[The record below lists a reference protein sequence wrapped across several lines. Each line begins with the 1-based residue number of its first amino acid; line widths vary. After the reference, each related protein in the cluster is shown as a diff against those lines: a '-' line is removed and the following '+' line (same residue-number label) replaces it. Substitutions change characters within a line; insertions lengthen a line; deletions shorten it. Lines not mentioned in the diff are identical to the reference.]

1 MKKEETAGKR
11 YTAQELRASADECW
25 CVDPNT
31 FSYTKIYRM
40 LRQAADSEEELASV
54 KARLEAEKASA
65 AQFKK
70 DLDDRLTEAYV
81 FASEIT
87 AKSSFDKIYGGVR
100 DAVNGIRK
108 ELGIDSAASGEED
121 NTGKEHR

>member
-1 MKKEETAGKR
+1 MSKEETASKQ

-40 LRQAADSEEELASV
+40 LRQAADAEEELASV
-54 KARLEAEKASA
+54 KARLEAVMKEFT
-65 AQFKK
+65 QFKQ
-70 DLDDRLTEAYV
+70 DVDDRLTEAYV
-81 FASEIT
+81 FAHEIT
-87 AKSSFDKIYGGVR
+87 ANSSFDKIYGGVR

-121 NTGKEHR
+121 NTGKEPR